1 MNFSVKCFSLALFLV
16 FITGIVLHSQGGGHA
31 EIHRED
37 QINTI
42 TTAVPFLMIAPD
54 ARSGAL
60 GDAGVSSS
68 PDVNSMHWNPA
79 KYAFIEQNYGLAMNY
94 TPWLRALIDDINFS
108 NLSGFYRIDEL
119 QTVAASLKY
128 FSLGDI
134 VFTNENAEEI
144 GTFRP
149 NEFSFDVAY
158 ARKLGENLSGA
169 VAARYIYS
177 NLSGDGY
184 IQGIGETRPGRAV
197 AADVAVFYQR
207 ELEWDTPTLFAAG
220 LNISNIGNKITYTDE
235 HHANFIPINLRV
247 GPSMTFELDRYN
259 TIAVMLDMNKLL
271 VPSPPVYKRD
281 ENENVVVD
289 DDGNPVI
296 EAGKDPD
303 RSVVAGMF
311 GSFTDAPGGWREE
324 LREITYAAGVEYWY
338 ANQFAIR
345 GGYFHEHE
353 TKGARKYFTLG
364 LGLRYNV
371 FGIDF
376 SYIIPVVQRSPLEN
390 VLRFSLQFDFE
401 ALQTQSLE

>member
-1 MNFSVKCFSLALFLV
+1 MNFSVKLLSLALLLSFTTV
-16 FITGIVLHSQGGGHA
+16 TFLHSQNGA
-31 EIHRED
+31 PVEIHRED

-79 KYAFIEQNYGLAMNY
+79 KYAFIEQDYGLAMNY

-134 VFTNENAEEI
+134 VFTDENANEI
-144 GTFRP
+144 GMFRP
-149 NEFSFDVAY
+149 NEFSMDVAY
-158 ARKLGENLSGA
+158 SRKLGENLSGA

-235 HHANFIPINLRV
+235 HHANFLPINLRV

-259 TIAVMLDMNKLL
+259 TIAVMLDLNKLL
-271 VPSPPVYKRD
+271 VPTPPEYKRD
-281 ENENVVVD
+281 E
-289 DDGNPVI
+289 DGNLVFNDNDEPVI
-296 EAGKDPD
+296 ERGRDPD
-303 RSVVAGMF
+303 RSVVGGMF

-324 LREITYAAGVEYWY
+324 MREIAYAAGVEYWY
-338 ANQFAIR
+338 AEQFALR

-364 LGLRYNV
+364 LGLKYNV

-376 SYIIPVVQRSPLEN
+376 SYIIPIAQRSPLEN

-401 ALQTQSLE
+401 ALRAQGRE